1 MKKTV
6 LITGC
11 SSGLGKVSAKLF
23 ADKGWNVIATMRRPE
38 AEEELTK
45 LADALVTRLDVQERD
60 SIGAAIEAGIA
71 RFPGGLPGRSTGP
84 FHRLN

>member
-11 SSGLGKVSAKLF
+11 SSGLGKATAKLF
-23 ADKGWNVIATMRRPE
+23 AGKRWNVVATMRRPE

-45 LADALVTRLDVQERD
+45 LADVLMARLDVQERD
-60 SIGAAIEAGIA
+60 SIGTAIEAGID
-71 RFPGGLPGRSTGP
+71 R
-84 FHRLN
+84 